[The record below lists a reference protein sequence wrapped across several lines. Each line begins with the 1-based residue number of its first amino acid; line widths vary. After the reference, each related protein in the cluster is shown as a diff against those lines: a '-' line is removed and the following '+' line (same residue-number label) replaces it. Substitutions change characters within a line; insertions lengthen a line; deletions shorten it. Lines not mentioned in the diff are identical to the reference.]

1 MMTKQPN
8 LNYTWLKHQIKND
21 YNIDLDDLPTY
32 QVGIIKYLYKQ
43 AIDYKNKHLR
53 LTTFNEYIRE
63 VIR

>member
-1 MMTKQPN
+1 MIKTN
-8 LNYTWLKHQIKND
+8 LNYAWLKHQIKND
-21 YNIDLDDLPTY
+21 YNINLDDLPAY

-63 VIR
+63 VIHGR